1 MSKDLE
7 GEEDAPHSAIRE
19 LKSLLLS
26 IPLAGRQESMV
37 VDLRAVTARNGMC
50 LQGLARVIWEGNAG
64 LVGKEETFPLVNKL
78 A

>member
-1 MSKDLE
+1 MSKDLKV
-7 GEEDAPHSAIRE
+7 EEDAPRSAVRE

-26 IPLAGRQESMV
+26 IPLAARQESMV

-50 LQGLARVIWEGNAG
+50 LQGLARLIWEGNAG
-64 LVGKEETFPLVNKL
+64 LAGKEETFPLVNKL